1 VCADVILVVQRTI
14 NTASR
19 PEKNNTMNIGHIT
32 AKWASR
38 DPKREAIVDV
48 PTGRRVTF
56 GALDQRVRQLANAL
70 ANRKIAK
77 GSRIGVLS
85 KNAIEYFEIY
95 YACARAGYIA
105 QPLNWRLSAPELARI
120 LADGDPTVVV
130 SADEF
135 RNERNVMQREV
146 DASLW
151 LEYGVN
157 SDGSYEDFLGG
168 ANDDEP
174 LASATTG
181 DDDPALILY
190 TGGTTG
196 ISKGALHTHKTLFM
210 GMLNQTVAERV
221 VPSDVYMLTGQMFH
235 IPVALAMNYMA
246 HGCPVVL
253 MNFDAQK
260 AIEIIE
266 AERVSAFLGITTML
280 NWMMAAPN
288 FHTSDISSLRNIQY
302 GGGPMPATVVKAA
315 LEAFPCTL
323 IQGYG
328 QTEGMTMTFLSQED
342 HRDAIAGIHPERLSS
357 CGREGFIT
365 RVQVVDEAGK
375 PVPKDGN
382 TPGEIEIQS
391 EANMLGYW
399 RKEELNAQTFRNG
412 WMRTGD
418 IATWDSDSY
427 VFIVDRAKDMIISGG
442 ENIYSTQ
449 VEAAIHKHPAVLE
462 AAVIGVPDDEW
473 GESVKAVVV
482 LKPGTSATAAEIID
496 TARQHLA
503 SYQKPR
509 SVEFVDSLPKAPT
522 GKILKRDLRDRF
534 WKDRDRMV

>member
-1 VCADVILVVQRTI
+1 
-14 NTASR
+14 
-19 PEKNNTMNIGHIT
+19 
-32 AKWASR
+32 
-38 DPKREAIVDV
+38 
-48 PTGRRVTF
+48 
-56 GALDQRVRQLANAL
+56 
-70 ANRKIAK
+70 
-77 GSRIGVLS
+77 
-85 KNAIEYFEIY
+85 
-95 YACARAGYIA
+95 
-105 QPLNWRLSAPELARI
+105 
-120 LADGDPTVVV
+120 
-130 SADEF
+130 
-135 RNERNVMQREV
+135 
-146 DASLW
+146 
-151 LEYGVN
+151 
-157 SDGSYEDFLGG
+157 
-168 ANDDEP
+168 
-174 LASATTG
+174 
-181 DDDPALILY
+181 
-190 TGGTTG
+190 
-196 ISKGALHTHKTLFM
+196 M

-221 VPSDVYMLTGQMFH
+221 VPTDVYMLTGQMFH

-246 HGCPVVL
+246 HGCSVVL
-253 MNFDAQK
+253 MNFEAQK

-288 FHTSDISSLRNIQY
+288 FRTSDISSLRNIQY

-342 HRDAIAGIHPERLSS
+342 HRDAIAGVHPERLSS

-375 PVPKDGN
+375 PVPKDGS
-382 TPGEIEIQS
+382 TPGEIEIRS

-427 VFIVDRAKDMIISGG
+427 LFIVDRAKDMIISGG

-462 AAVIGVPDDEW
+462 AAVIGIPDDQW

-509 SVEFVDSLPKAPT
+509 SVEFVESLPKAPT
-522 GKILKRDLRDRF
+522 GKILKRELRERF
-534 WKDRDRMV
+534 WKDRDRQV